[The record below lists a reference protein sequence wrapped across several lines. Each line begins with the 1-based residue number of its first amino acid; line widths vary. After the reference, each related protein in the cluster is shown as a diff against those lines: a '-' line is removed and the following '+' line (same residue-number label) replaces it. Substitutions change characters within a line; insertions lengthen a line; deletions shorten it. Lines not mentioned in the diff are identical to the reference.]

1 MRSGANQRVAYFGY
15 GSLVNQATLRTGFVD
30 IFPASLGG
38 WRRHWQGRT
47 MAARTIG
54 EDMPDLSLLS
64 VHRDDGCAIQG
75 AMVVDLLE
83 NLPAV
88 DERESGY
95 QRVALSRD
103 RVTVPPDVTLPD
115 ELYVYV
121 ADVPEAEVGGEFLL
135 QSYLDAVMQ
144 GFHRLYGP
152 HGVQHFVETTKG
164 FERPVIQDR
173 NTPVYPRSVILN
185 DGEAELFD
193 AALRSVGVRFG

>member
-1 MRSGANQRVAYFGY
+1 MSSGADKRVAYFGY
-15 GSLVNQATLRTGFVD
+15 GSLVNRTTLRTAYID
-30 IFPASLGG
+30 IFPAALNG

-47 MAARTIG
+47 LAARTIG
-54 EDMPDLSLLS
+54 EDMPDLTLLS
-64 VHRDDGCAIQG
+64 VHRDDACAIQG
-75 AMVVDLLE
+75 AMVVDLLA

-103 RVTVPPDVTLPD
+103 QITVSAGASLPD

-144 GFHRLYGP
+144 GFHTLYGP
-152 HGVQHFVETTKG
+152 DGVRHFVETTKG
-164 FERPVIQDR
+164 FQRPVIQDR
-173 NTPVYPRSVILN
+173 DTPVYPRSVILN

-193 AALRSVGVRFG
+193 AALRTVGVKFG